1 LRVYGA
7 APSLLERVI
16 PTSTNTVNDNFD
28 LLGYGLPPGTVVG
41 TQSWSSHRDSAVFPS
56 PDTFL
61 PDRWLE
67 THTDPSQLSLMHQH
81 LMPFGAGGRLCGGQ
95 NLAHLVIRVAIAAVV
110 RNFYVLSPPETS
122 DASMSTKDAFVG
134 WPNVNRKII
143 LPDF

>member
-1 LRVYGA
+1 MRVYGA
-7 APSLLERVI
+7 APSLLERVV
-16 PTSTNTVNDNFD
+16 PATTNTMNDSFD

-67 THTDPSQLSLMHQH
+67 AHTNAPQLSLMHQH
-81 LMPFGAGGRLCGGQ
+81 LMPFGAGSRLCGGQ
-95 NLAHLVIRVAIAAVV
+95 NLAHVVLRAVIATVV
-110 RNFYVLSPPETS
+110 RNFDIVAPPETN

-134 WPNVNRKII
+134 
-143 LPDF
+143 